1 MERNLIQPSQGQG
14 TEAEGGYTLLEVLV
28 AMSIFM
34 IGILAIA
41 TMQTSALKS
50 NSTSGGITEA
60 VNAGQAWVE
69 QIMAEPFD
77 PSNPSDMLDPAE
89 NGNAAHQE
97 TYESGGQQYE
107 IDWTTTFL
115 DLDTDGNN
123 DALAVVLSVQWNDL
137 YGPHSVNFNFM
148 KTTRF

>member
-1 MERNLIQPSQGQG
+1 MGKNLIQTLPGQDP
-14 TEAEGGYTLLEVLV
+14 EAGFTLLEVLI

-34 IGILAIA
+34 IGILAIG

-50 NSTSGGITEA
+50 NSTSVGMTQA
-60 VNAGQAWVE
+60 LNQGQAWVE

-77 PSNPSDMLDPAE
+77 PTNPSDMLDPAE

-97 TYESGGQQYE
+97 IYESGRQQYDIE
-107 IDWTTTFL
+107 WVTAFV
-115 DLDTDGNN
+115 DLDSDGNN
-123 DALAVVLSVQWNDL
+123 DALDVTLSVQWTDL
-137 YGPHSVNFNFM
+137 YGPHSVNLEFM

>member
-1 MERNLIQPSQGQG
+1 MGKNLIQPSQGQG
-14 TEAEGGYTLLEVLV
+14 TEAGYTLLEVLI

-50 NSTSGGITEA
+50 NSTSGGFSEA

-69 QIMAEPFD
+69 QIMAESFD
-77 PSNPSDMLDPAE
+77 PTNPSDMLDPAE

-97 TYESGGQQYE
+97 TYESGGQQYDIRWE
-107 IDWTTTFL
+107 TTFL

-123 DALAVVLSVQWNDL
+123 DALAVEVRVRWSDL